1 MKKRVELT
9 EARRQEA
16 KQAKQKK
23 QDRRLFKQQAQRLFD
38 LIDKYGHRPLRLHV
52 WSDNVHS
59 SSGGHQMETEE
70 GGEDQDE
77 KEEDLDEDNED
88 DKKLEKNSGT
98 RKKKGRPR
106 NFFANRET
114 PKKVHPRSKEAASPM
129 QHEEGNQVPLCFMSQ
144 FFLEKYGVCSHKKGA
159 GGLHE
164 NYLEPL
170 KSLASVVNDEK
181 TLNDAMTAA
190 QTSIRED
197 SPDMPPNM
205 MEFLRYKCLEEVVW
219 TVGGEGTSAKKS
231 DALLQQLNQNETTT
245 LASIVYV
252 VAGDK
257 LVFDRYREGVFMNER
272 DILLALGGHDDLGRR
287 RISVGSESEAHGTL
301 HKLPGSIL
309 EHTLTFLPDLAVAV
323 CCCVCKDW
331 NNEIGKASPNLWQ
344 ELLDRRKWPC
354 PVGNDQSVS
363 SFRKMFIGHYTAKRN
378 VDAIRLAMTALTTRK
393 VQLEREMCYQDFSTR
408 KQTPSVGNE
417 CVTVQIWS
425 EGRILVGYRLDCSL
439 RLFEAAPKPSNEKM
453 CKEIVYQRLD
463 PYAHTKRR
471 HCLLLDVVLDDESI
485 GSLCQVTNNGKPQH
499 ILIVVNREE
508 FLLGDNSTVIDKGA
522 QPEEMDRNIID
533 IGEAMINYVLT
544 SDTADHRQLQLFDFL
559 QDRGDLE
566 DVEVLASER
575 IIACGSGRFMVEVS
589 ISIPSHD
596 DGEDENPMRLIDRKL
611 VIFSASIGA
620 IVWVGDSCD
629 LSSVFPTRE
638 QPITLT
644 GVRRIL
650 PGDYRATCNFLVAS
664 STSPSLSVGSID
676 PSGNVMTPS
685 LLAGS
690 LAAWAEIVADEW
702 QSVREP
708 YRLVLLGHDYAIA
721 ADRLEKSIGEG
732 VLVFEK
738 KTIVSL
744 YPLYRQDGK
753 PLYRSIELA
762 NITVQ
767 RMALLGDDHLCLVC
781 REFGDFVHVDAA
793 EGVQQMNMVP
803 QTACMIIIHVSSC
816 QEIYRTDA
824 GFDTFL
830 SLPIL
835 ASSNGNSTIGCALNW
850 SGISITGD
858 DVRHMKVS
866 HTKSDHLKDT
876 KKKKKISSKPGNAKG
891 RKKDG
896 FNRGMSS
903 RG

>member
-1 MKKRVELT
+1 MELT

-23 QDRRLFKQQAQRLFD
+23 QDRRLFKQQAQKLFD

-52 WSDNVHS
+52 WSDDVPP
-59 SSGGHQMETEE
+59 SGGGPQMESEDGGEE
-70 GGEDQDE
+70 ENEYEEDQDE
-77 KEEDLDEDNED
+77 DNAD
-88 DKKLEKNSGT
+88 DKKLEKKSVT

-114 PKKVHPRSKEAASPM
+114 PKKVHPRSKEVASPM
-129 QHEEGNQVPLCFMSQ
+129 QHEEANQAPLCFMSQ
-144 FFLEKYGVCSHKKGA
+144 FFLEKYSVSSHKKGG

-170 KSLASVVNDEK
+170 KSLASVVDDENA
-181 TLNDAMTAA
+181 LNEAMTAA
-190 QTSIRED
+190 QSSLRED
-197 SPDMPPNM
+197 APDMPPNT
-205 MEFLRYKCLEEVVW
+205 MEFLQYKFLEAVEPKSSI
-219 TVGGEGTSAKKS
+219 EGTSTKIS

-245 LASIVYV
+245 LASIVYIV
-252 VAGDK
+252 VGDK
-257 LVFDRYREGVFMNER
+257 LIFDRYRDGVFMNER
-272 DILLALGGHDDLGRR
+272 DVLMALGGHDDLGRR

-309 EHTLTFLPDLAVAV
+309 EHTLTFLPDSAVAV
-323 CCCVCKDW
+323 CSFVCKDW

-344 ELLDRRKWPC
+344 EMLHRRRWPC
-354 PVGNDQSVS
+354 PVGKDLSVS
-363 SFRKMFIGHYTAKRN
+363 SFRKMFIDHYTAKRN
-378 VDAIRLAMTALTTRK
+378 VDAVRLAMTALTTRK
-393 VQLEREMCYQDFSTR
+393 AQPEREMCYQDFSTR
-408 KQTPSVGNE
+408 KQTPSVGND
-417 CVTVQIWS
+417 CVTVQVWS
-425 EGRILVGYRLDCSL
+425 ENRILVGYRLDCSL
-439 RLFEAAPKPSNEKM
+439 RLFEAATRSSNEKL

-485 GSLCQVTNNGKPQH
+485 GSLCQVSNNGRPQH

-508 FLLGDNSTVIDKGA
+508 FLLGDNSTIMDKGA
-522 QPEEMDRNIID
+522 QPDEMDRNIID

-575 IIACGSGRFMVEVS
+575 IVACGSGRFMVEVS

-596 DGEDENPMRLIDRKL
+596 DGEDENPMQLIDRKL
-611 VIFSASIGA
+611 VLFSASIGA

-629 LSSVFPTRE
+629 SSVFPTRE
-638 QPITLT
+638 QPMTLI

-650 PGDYRATCNFLVAS
+650 PGDHRSTCNFLVAS

-676 PSGNVMTPS
+676 PLGNIMSPS
-685 LLAGS
+685 LLGGS
-690 LAAWAEIVADEW
+690 LTVWAEILTDGW

-708 YRLVLLGHDYAIA
+708 YRLVLLGHDHAIA

-738 KTIVSL
+738 KTIVSF
-744 YPLYRQDGK
+744 YPLYRQEDK

-824 GFDTFL
+824 GFDTNL
-830 SLPIL
+830 SLPML
-835 ASSNGNSTIGCALNW
+835 ASSNNNSTIGCALNW

-866 HTKSDHLKDT
+866 HTKSEHLKEA
-876 KKKKKISSKPGNAKG
+876 KKKKKISGKPGNAKG